1 MTILGHIQACPTRFL
16 TQKTFVI
23 LKKRWPNKKLL
34 LGRRACSD
42 RFLFCFVLLF
52 KRACGVS
59 DPQNVFSSLK
69 GCLISFFFAEVG
81 DTCCFHFPMLLSHL
95 SLLAAYGCSLILG
108 SRTIVLRVTRSRI
121 VTLLQI
127 QFVRCGI

>member
-1 MTILGHIQACPTRFL
+1 MLPRRVSIDEAP
-16 TQKTFVI
+16 
-23 LKKRWPNKKLL
+23 LL
-34 LGRRACSD
+34 LYSADSCSRRLSLV
-42 RFLFCFVLLF
+42 RLLPNFLGEVL
-52 KRACGVS
+52 RT
-59 DPQNVFSSLK
+59 SLE